1 VLASALD
8 AKKLGLSVRVIS
20 SLTAGVSP
28 ESTEQAIDSL
38 IDSGVEVVAK

>member
-1 VLASALD
+1 
-8 AKKLGLSVRVIS
+8 VRVIS

-28 ESTEQAIDSL
+28 ESTELAIDSL